1 MHKSRELNLQSWYRR
16 AWRGRQNSSI
26 TAFLGGLREGN
37 EPPKFHKILLSW
49 FILYCFIL
57 YFHLLVGKKNT
68 LNYYTDNYHTKTTMS
83 TAFGQYFRKPHS
95 LCSLG
100 QNELTQY
107 PNWVRKYLYSVSSVL
122 VSVSV
127 PHSAAPRLGHRPA
140 WIRYRSS
147 CARHLRVLSLW
158 SVLGLGHGPS
168 ARAGP
173 CNMSWVLTS
182 ERTLCNGA
190 EPQHCALRCYSVE
203 RLSRGRGEKWGRR
216 REKNGSCYAFL

>member
-1 MHKSRELNLQSWYRR
+1 MSPQ
-16 AWRGRQNSSI
+16 SSI
-26 TAFLGGLREGN
+26 NVCSPGLFYTVSFYIFICLLEKKTPSIITLIIIIPRRLCQQHSDNILGSPTLCVLLD
-37 EPPKFHKILLSW
+37 KMSWHK
-49 FILYCFIL
+49 
-57 YFHLLVGKKNT
+57 
-68 LNYYTDNYHTKTTMS
+68 
-83 TAFGQYFRKPHS
+83 
-95 LCSLG
+95 
-100 QNELTQY
+100 Y
-107 PNWVRKYLYSVSSVL
+107 PNWVRKYLYSVSSVR

-127 PHSAAPRLGHRPA
+127 PHSAAPRLAHRPA

-158 SVLGLGHGPS
+158 SALGLGHGPS

-203 RLSRGRGEKWGRR
+203 VSCRGRGEKWGRR